1 MQSVCKYIY
10 ANTQK
15 FSDAQ
20 RKPQAMLKMILNQ
33 GRGEQP
39 KKKSHLGYQTETVC
53 VFLAQGTSST
63 MHLIGFL
70 SKNQ

>member
-39 KKKSHLGYQTETVC
+39 KKKKSPWLPDRDCVC
-53 VFLAQGTSST
+53 LPSTGHFLYHASNWIS
-63 MHLIGFL
+63 L
-70 SKNQ
+70 